1 MENSKNPTLATV
13 TSAENLTS
21 GHILQFIEEARQ
33 NAVAHLNPQQVRAQ
47 QAIRVINARGTQ
59 KTFIKAANGTIKMA
73 STETGTGQSRNLV
86 EGELTIKIT
95 DEKKPALV
103 VAGNFTAVIMPE
115 LDAAPRQ

>member
-59 KTFIKAANGTIKMA
+59 KTFIKAANGTIK
-73 STETGTGQSRNLV
+73 
-86 EGELTIKIT
+86 IT